1 MFTVT
6 TGTLT
11 FIFVAMCKMNAK
23 TTTIRSQNS
32 AISRC
37 IGLVSIFVYSVTKT
51 GHNSATPTFP
61 LTVCSEDK

>member
-11 FIFVAMCKMNAK
+11 FIFVAMCKINAK
-23 TTTIRSQNS
+23 NTTIRSKNS

-37 IGLVSIFVYSVTKT
+37 IGL
-51 GHNSATPTFP
+51 
-61 LTVCSEDK
+61 